1 MDTTLNRSMAAARVA
16 AAQGES
22 RMTNL
27 ATGRNLLS
35 FSIAAAM
42 TLAAVAYS
50 QTAHALEFGEGDL
63 KISVDTTL
71 SYGVSVR
78 VQDQDPNLIGKA
90 QFAPTI
96 GSPCLGAPGCTES
109 VVTTNDRQRAA
120 LGRFSVNSDDGN
132 QKWDKNDIFSN
143 AVKATTEISVNYQE
157 QFGAFARLTGFFD
170 FENMGRDDIS
180 SAAKDKVG
188 QDVQLLD
195 AFVFTNFDLGDR
207 SAAVR
212 LGKQVVS
219 WGESTFIQ
227 GGINIINPVDV
238 SKLRTAGSE
247 IKEAFLPVDMLFAS
261 VGITDNLS
269 VEGFYAFEF
278 EQTEP
283 EPSGT
288 YFSTNDFAALGGE
301 FVMLN
306 FGLVDEPL
314 NFRAC
319 PQTLAAGLTPSST
332 IAQRL
337 EFSGCS
343 AAVPR
348 GRDRFPRDRGDHGV
362 AFRYFAENLNSS
374 EIAVYY
380 VNYASRLPVLSG
392 IAVTSSSANSARY
405 FAEYPEGIELYGVSL
420 NTTFEGSG
428 VAFQGEVSYRP
439 NIPLQ
444 ADDVELLFSALSPL
458 NAVIPQPVN
467 RFISQ
472 LGSLRPGQE
481 LQGWERH
488 KLSQAQFTLTKVFGP
503 ENPLRAQQIA
513 LVGEAGATK
522 VWDLPA
528 PSVLRYQGDG
538 TDTGG
543 GPDLRTGAFRNPQTQ
558 VDGFATSFSWG
569 YRLAA
574 RADYNNVLGSFNVS
588 PRIAFN
594 HDVSGISPGPGGQFL
609 EGRKSYTFGVEGTYL
624 NQWGA
629 DLSYTRFYGAGKL
642 NLINDRDFA
651 SFIIRYSF

>member
-1 MDTTLNRSMAAARVA
+1 MQITNISTTTNTTAVV
-16 AAQGES
+16 AQGES
-22 RMTNL
+22 RMTKIL
-27 ATGRNLLS
+27 PGRNLLS
-35 FSIAAAM
+35 LSIASAM
-42 TLAAVAYS
+42 ALAAVAYT
-50 QTAHALEFGEGDL
+50 QPARALEFGEGDL
-63 KISVDTTL
+63 KISVDTTV

-78 VQDQDPNLIGKA
+78 VQEQDDNLIGKA
-90 QFAPTI
+90 QFNPFI
-96 GSPCLGAPGCTES
+96 GSPCAGAVPCTES
-109 VVTTNDRQRAA
+109 VGATNDRQRAA
-120 LGRFSVNSDDGN
+120 RGRFSVNSDDGN

-143 AVKATTEISVNYQE
+143 ALKATTEISINYQDR
-157 QFGAFARLTGFFD
+157 FGAFARITGFHD
-170 FENMGRDDIS
+170 FEIMSRDDIKPI
-180 SAAKDKVG
+180 AKDKVG

-195 AFVFTNFDLGDR
+195 AFAFANFDVGQR
-207 SAAVR
+207 SATIR

-227 GGINIINPVDV
+227 GGINVINPVDV
-238 SKLRTAGSE
+238 SRLRTAGAE
-247 IKEAFLPVDMLFAS
+247 IKEAFLPVDMLFATI
-261 VGITDNLS
+261 GITDNLS

-288 YFSTNDFAALGGE
+288 YFSANDFAALGGD

-306 FGLVDEPL
+306 FGLVNEPQ
-314 NFRAC
+314 NFAAC
-319 PQTLAAGLTPSST
+319 GQTLAAGLTASSS

-337 EFSGCS
+337 EFTGCS

-374 EIAVYY
+374 ELALYY
-380 VNYASRLPVLSG
+380 VNYASRVPVLSG
-392 IAVTSSSANSARY
+392 IAVTNSSANSARY
-405 FAEYPEGIELYGVSL
+405 FAEYPEGIELIGASI
-420 NTTFEGSG
+420 NTTFEASG
-428 VAFQGEVSYRP
+428 IAFQGEVSYRP

-458 NAVIPQPVN
+458 NALIPQPVN

-503 ENPLRAQQIA
+503 ENPIRAQQISV
-513 LVGEAGATK
+513 VGEAGATK

-558 VDGFATSFSWG
+558 IDGFATPYSWG

-574 RADYNNVLGSFNVS
+574 RADYNNVFGAYNLS
-588 PRIAFN
+588 PRVAFN
-594 HDVSGISPGPGGQFL
+594 HDVSGISPGPGGQFI
-609 EGRKSYTFGVEGTYL
+609 EGRKSYTVGVEGTYL
-624 NQWGA
+624 NRWGA
-629 DLSYTRFYGAGKL
+629 DLSYTRFFGAGAL
-642 NLINDRDFA
+642 NLIGDRDFA

>member
-1 MDTTLNRSMAAARVA
+1 MTHSQKRSNPAALGRGDLSMRTLNPARNA
-16 AAQGES
+16 
-22 RMTNL
+22 
-27 ATGRNLLS
+27 LS
-35 FSIAAAM
+35 LSIAAAM
-42 TLAAVAYS
+42 TLAAAAWVPH
-50 QTAHALEFGEGDL
+50 AHALEFGEGDL
-63 KISVDTTL
+63 KVTVDTTV

-78 VQDQDPNLIGKA
+78 VQDIDDNLVGKSQFNPLIG
-90 QFAPTI
+90 FA
-96 GSPCLGAPGCTES
+96 CQGAVPCTES
-109 VVTTNDRQRAA
+109 VIATNDRQRAA
-120 LGRFSVNSDDGN
+120 RGRFSVNSDDGN
-132 QKWDKNDIFSN
+132 QKWEKGDIFSN
-143 AVKATTEISVNYQE
+143 ALKATSEISINYLDQY
-157 QFGAFARLTGFFD
+157 GAFARITGFYD
-170 FENMGRDDIS
+170 FENMGRDDI
-180 SAAKDKVG
+180 APIAKDKVG

-195 AFVFTNFDLGDR
+195 MFVFANFDILER
-207 SAAVR
+207 SGTVR

-227 GGINIINPVDV
+227 GGINVINPVDV

-247 IKEAFLPVDMLFAS
+247 IKEAFLPVDMFYATFGL
-261 VGITDNLS
+261 TDNLS

-288 YFSTNDFAALGGE
+288 YFSTNDFAALGGD

-306 FGLVDEPL
+306 FGLTDEPR
-314 NFRAC
+314 NFAAC
-319 PQTLAAGLTPSST
+319 QQTLAAGVNATST

-348 GRDRFPRDRGDHGV
+348 GRDRLPRDRGDHGV

-374 EIAVYY
+374 ELALYY
-380 VNYASRLPVLSG
+380 VNYASRVPVLSG
-392 IAVTSSSANSARY
+392 IAVTNSNANSARY
-405 FAEYPEGIELYGVSL
+405 FAEYPEGIELYGASI
-420 NTTFEGSG
+420 NTTFDASG
-428 VAFQGEVSYRP
+428 IAFQGEVSYRP

-458 NAVIPQPVN
+458 NALIPQPVN
-467 RFISQ
+467 RFVSQ
-472 LGSLRPGQE
+472 LGTLRPGQE

-503 ENPLRAQQIA
+503 ENPIRAQQISV
-513 LVGEAGATK
+513 VGEAGATK

-543 GPDLRTGAFRNPQTQ
+543 GPDIRTGAFRNPETQ
-558 VDGFATSFSWG
+558 VGGFATSYSWG

-574 RADYNNVLGSFNVS
+574 RADYNNVFGSFNLS
-588 PRIAFN
+588 PRLAFN
-594 HDVSGISPGPGGQFL
+594 HDVSGISPGPGGQFI
-609 EGRKSYTFGVEGTYL
+609 EGRKSYTVGMEGTYL
-624 NQWGA
+624 NNWGA
-629 DLSYTRFYGAGKL
+629 DISYTRFFGAGKF

>member
-1 MDTTLNRSMAAARVA
+1 MQTTHIRSTTPALAAVG
-16 AAQGES
+16 QGES
-22 RMTNL
+22 RMTNKSI
-27 ATGRNLLS
+27 GRNLLS
-35 FSIAAAM
+35 LSIATAM
-42 TLAAVAYS
+42 TLAAVGYS
-50 QTAHALEFGEGDL
+50 TNARALEFGEGDL
-63 KISVDTTL
+63 KISVDTTV

-78 VQDQDPNLIGKA
+78 VQEQDDNLIGKA
-90 QFAPTI
+90 QFTPTI
-96 GSPCLGAPGCTES
+96 AIPCLGAVPCTES
-109 VVTTNDRQRAA
+109 VIATNDRQRAA
-120 LGRFSVNSDDGN
+120 RGRFSVNSDDGN
-132 QKWDKNDIFSN
+132 QKWGKNDIFSN
-143 AVKATTEISVNYQE
+143 AVKATTEISLNYLE
-157 QFGAFARLTGFFD
+157 KYGAFARLTGFYD

-180 SAAKDKVG
+180 SIAKDKVG

-195 AFVFTNFDLGDR
+195 AFVFANLDIGDR
-207 SAAVR
+207 SATLR

-227 GGINIINPVDV
+227 GGINVINPVDV

-247 IKEAFLPVDMLFAS
+247 IKEAFLPVDMFFGTI
-261 VGITDNLS
+261 GITDNLS

-306 FGLVDEPL
+306 FGLVNEPA
-314 NFRAC
+314 NFAAC
-319 PQTLAAGLTPSST
+319 GQTLAAGVNAGSS

-348 GRDRFPRDRGDHGV
+348 GRDRFPRDRGDHGL

-374 EIAVYY
+374 ELAVYY
-380 VNYASRLPVLSG
+380 VNYASRVPVLSG
-392 IAVTSSSANSARY
+392 VAVTNSNANSARY
-405 FAEYPEGIELYGVSL
+405 FAEYPEGIELFGASI
-420 NTTFEGSG
+420 NTTFEATGI
-428 VAFQGEVSYRP
+428 AFQGEVSYRP

-503 ENPLRAQQIA
+503 ENPIRAQQIS

-528 PSVLRYQGDG
+528 PGVLRYQGDG

-543 GPDLRTGAFRNPQTQ
+543 GPDVRTGAFRNPQTQ

-594 HDVSGISPGPGGQFL
+594 HDVSGISPGPGGQFI
-609 EGRKSYTFGVEGTYL
+609 EGRKSYTIGVEGTYL
-624 NQWGA
+624 NAWGA
-629 DLSYTRFYGAGKL
+629 DISYTRFFGAGKL